1 MRSGPSADTIVTE
14 GNLLR
19 GRGDYYETRISPNAE
34 SDDSAMRHVWILNHY
49 AQEPGGAG
57 GTRHYSLARHLL
69 KRGWTSSVIAAS
81 VELNTGRQRLRDG
94 ESSRL
99 DDFDGVGFLWVRTP
113 RYEGSGGGRI
123 LNMLAYAFR
132 VLLPAVTR
140 QLPQPDV
147 VVGSSVHP
155 LAAWSGAMLARRF
168 GVPFIFEVRDL
179 WPQTLIDMGRISPT
193 SVAARLLRRLEA
205 WLYQRADRIVVLLPL
220 AAEYIAPLGIA
231 REKIVWIPNGVEL
244 EGYPE
249 PSPPQGR
256 ETFTVMY
263 FGAHGEANGLDEVLR
278 AMAQLKTMPQ
288 ATRVRLR
295 LIGGGPLKPTLQN
308 LARELQLDSTEFED
322 PVAKRDIPMVAAEA
336 DAFIFNLVDAPVF
349 KYGISSNKLFDF
361 LAGARP
367 IIFCCNSSNN
377 PVAEAGAGIT
387 VPPGDAAALAHAIA
401 DLSEMPA
408 ALRAAMGRAGR
419 RYVEMNHSFES
430 LATRFGD
437 TLDELMSRPQ

>member
-1 MRSGPSADTIVTE
+1 
-14 GNLLR
+14 
-19 GRGDYYETRISPNAE
+19 
-34 SDDSAMRHVWILNHY
+34 
-49 AQEPGGAG
+49 
-57 GTRHYSLARHLL
+57 
-69 KRGWTSSVIAAS
+69 
-81 VELNTGRQRLRDG
+81 
-94 ESSRL
+94 
-99 DDFDGVGFLWVRTP
+99 
-113 RYEGSGGGRI
+113 
-123 LNMLAYAFR
+123 
-132 VLLPAVTR
+132 
-140 QLPQPDV
+140 
-147 VVGSSVHP
+147 
-155 LAAWSGAMLARRF
+155 
-168 GVPFIFEVRDL
+168 
-179 WPQTLIDMGRISPT
+179 
-193 SVAARLLRRLEA
+193 
-205 WLYQRADRIVVLLPL
+205 
-220 AAEYIAPLGIA
+220 
-231 REKIVWIPNGVEL
+231 L

-401 DLSEMPA
+401 DLSETPA